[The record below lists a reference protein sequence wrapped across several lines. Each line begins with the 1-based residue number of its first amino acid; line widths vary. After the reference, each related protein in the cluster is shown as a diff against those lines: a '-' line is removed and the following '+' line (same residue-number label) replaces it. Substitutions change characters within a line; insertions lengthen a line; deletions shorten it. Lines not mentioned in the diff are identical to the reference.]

1 MCGLTGFWSPQA
13 NQLPETLNT
22 LIEQMAAA
30 LFHRGPD
37 SAGAWVDAP
46 AGLALG
52 FRRLAILDLS
62 PNGHQPMC
70 STCGR
75 YVLVFNGEIYNFRDL
90 RQQLEER
97 NYQFRSHSDTEVIL
111 AAVAEWGVTAAIQ
124 QMVGMFAM
132 ALWDRQTRRLH
143 LIRDRIGE
151 KPLYYGWQ
159 GHTFLFGSEIK
170 ALRQHPA
177 WQGGIDRSALASYLR
192 YEYIPSPTSI
202 YQGIAK
208 LPPGTILTLELDK
221 LSPGDTPEPQPYWS
235 LRQVVEAG
243 QRTPFTGSDDEALAT
258 LDQLLRRAVA
268 EQRVAD
274 VPLGAFLSGG
284 VDSSTI
290 VALMQAQSS
299 QPIQTF
305 TIGFGDKR
313 YNEAD
318 HARAIADYL
327 GTAHT
332 ELYVSPQD
340 ALDVIPRLPTLFD
353 EPFADPS
360 QIPTFLVAQ
369 LARQQVTVSLSGDA
383 GDELFGGY
391 DKYRQGEKVW
401 QWLNPLPAPWRSGM
415 ARALT
420 ALPPAGWDGL
430 QQGLHPFLPASLKQI
445 RLGDQVHKFA
455 EVLPAATP
463 EALFHDLSS
472 QWRQSNRLVTDSG
485 PFSTIFH
492 TPQAWPQGVNFT
504 ERMMYLDMMSY
515 LPDDILVKVDR
526 TAMGVSLE
534 TRIPLLDHRLVE
546 FVWRLPL
553 HMKVRAKQNK
563 WLLRELLYRYVPRSL
578 VDRPKQ
584 GFRVPIADWL
594 RGPLRGWAEE
604 LLDARRLQQ
613 AGFFQVEMVRTTW
626 QEHLS
631 GRRQWAHRL
640 WAILLFQVWLEQ
652 QQTANLSPQIAP
664 LPQRIGVGNL
674 AAV

>member
-1 MCGLTGFWSPQA
+1 MCGLTGFLTHQA
-13 NQLPETLNT
+13 VQTQETLQT
-22 LIEQMAAA
+22 TVEAMATALI
-30 LFHRGPD
+30 HRGPD
-37 SAGAWVDAP
+37 SAGAWADAET
-46 AGLALG
+46 GVALG

-62 PNGHQPMC
+62 PNGHQPML
-70 STCGR
+70 SPCGR
-75 YVLVFNGEIYNFRDL
+75 FVLVFNGEIYNFRNL
-90 RQQLEER
+90 RRQLEAQ
-97 NYQFRSHSDTEVIL
+97 NHQFRGHSDTEVIL
-111 AAVAEWGVTAAIQ
+111 AAIREWGVERAIQ
-124 QMVGMFAM
+124 QLVGMFAI
-132 ALWDRQTRRLH
+132 ALWDRQTRQLH
-143 LIRDRIGE
+143 LVRDRVGE
-151 KPLYYGWQ
+151 KPLYYGWMGQ
-159 GHTFLFGSEIK
+159 TFLFGSEIK

-177 WQGGIDRSALASYLR
+177 WRGEIDRTALAHYLR
-192 YEYIPSPTSI
+192 YEYIPAPTSI

-208 LPPGTILTLELDK
+208 LPPGTILTLDLDTVR
-221 LSPGDTPEPQPYWS
+221 PGIMPEPRPYWS
-235 LRQVVEAG
+235 ARAAAEAG
-243 QRTPFTGSDDEALAT
+243 QRNLFSGSDTDALDE
-258 LDQLLRRAVA
+258 LDRLLRRAVA
-268 EQRVAD
+268 EQMVAD

-290 VALMQAQSS
+290 VALMQAQSQ
-299 QPIQTF
+299 QPVKTF
-305 TIGFGDKR
+305 TIGFGDAR

-318 HARAIADYL
+318 HARAIATYL
-327 GTAHT
+327 GTDHT
-332 ELYVSPQD
+332 ELAITPQD
-340 ALDVIPRLPTLFD
+340 ALDVIPRLPSLFD

-360 QIPTFLVAQ
+360 QIPTLLVAE

-401 QWLNPLPAPWRSGM
+401 QWLSPLPTPWRSGM

-420 ALPPAGWDGL
+420 ALSPAGWDSL
-430 QQGLHPFLPASLKQI
+430 QRGLHPFLPAPLRQI

-472 QWRQSNRLVTDSG
+472 QWRQPHQLVSG
-485 PFSTIFH
+485 SGAISTIFT
-492 TPQAWPQGVNFT
+492 TPQAWAQVPSFT
-504 ERMMYLDMMSY
+504 ERMMYLDMMTY

-534 TRIPLLDHRLVE
+534 TRIPMLDHRVME

-553 HMKVRAKQNK
+553 HMKVRGGQNK
-563 WLLRELLYRYVPRSL
+563 WLLRELLYRYVPRTL

-594 RGPLRGWAEE
+594 RGPLRSWAET
-604 LLDARRLQQ
+604 LLDANRLRQE
-613 AGFFQVEMVRTTW
+613 GFFQADLVRTTW

-652 QQTANLSPQIAP
+652 QKQ
-664 LPQRIGVGNL
+664 
-674 AAV
+674 AV

>member
-1 MCGLTGFWSPQA
+1 MCGLTGFLTHQA
-13 NQLPETLNT
+13 DQAPEGLMAI
-22 LIEQMAAA
+22 IEQMATA
-30 LFHRGPD
+30 LIHRGPD
-37 SAGAWVDAP
+37 SAGAWVDA
-46 AGLALG
+46 ASGLALG

-62 PNGHQPMC
+62 PNGHQPML
-70 STCGR
+70 SPCGR

-90 RQQLEER
+90 RRRLAAQDHH
-97 NYQFRSHSDTEVIL
+97 FRGHSDTEVIL
-111 AAVAEWGVTAAIQ
+111 AAVSEWGVERAIQ

-132 ALWDRQTRRLH
+132 ALWDRQTRRLQ

-151 KPLYYGWQ
+151 KPLYYGWM
-159 GHTFLFGSEIK
+159 GNTFLFGSEIK

-177 WQGGIDRSALASYLR
+177 WRGEIDRTALAHYLR
-192 YEYIPSPTSI
+192 YEYIPAPMSI
-202 YQGIAK
+202 YQNIAK
-208 LPPGTILTLELDK
+208 LAPGTILTLDLDRTR
-221 LSPGDTPEPQPYWS
+221 PGVTPEPQPYWS
-235 LRQVVEAG
+235 AREATEAG
-243 QRTPFTGSDDEALAT
+243 QRDPFTGGDGEALDE
-258 LDQLLRRAVA
+258 LDRLLRRAVA
-268 EQRVAD
+268 EQMVAD

-290 VALMQAQSS
+290 VALMQAQSNQS
-299 QPIQTF
+299 VKTF
-305 TIGFGDKR
+305 TIGFGDER

-318 HARAIADYL
+318 HARAIAHYL
-327 GTAHT
+327 GTDHT
-332 ELYVSPQD
+332 ELYVSPED
-340 ALDVIPRLPTLFD
+340 ALAVIPRLPTLFD

-360 QIPTFLVAQ
+360 QIPTLLVAQ
-369 LARQQVTVSLSGDA
+369 LARHQVTVSLSGDA

-401 QWLNPLPAPWRSGM
+401 QWLRPLPTPWRSGM
-415 ARALT
+415 ARAIT

-430 QQGLHPFLPASLKQI
+430 QQGLRPFLPAPLKRI

-472 QWRQSNRLVTDSG
+472 QWRQPDQLVAGSG
-485 PFSTIFH
+485 GISTIFT
-492 TPQAWPQGVNFT
+492 TPQAWAQVPSFT
-504 ERMMYLDMMSY
+504 ERMMYLDMMTY

-534 TRIPLLDHRLVE
+534 TRIPMLDHRVVE

-553 HMKVRAKQNK
+553 HMKVRADQNK

-594 RGPLRGWAEE
+594 RGPLRAWAEN

-613 AGFFQVEMVRTTW
+613 EGFFQADLVRTTW

-652 QQTANLSPQIAP
+652 QQKTKMAAADFADSSNLVFH
-664 LPQRIGVGNL
+664 R
-674 AAV
+674 